1 MRGISKQDAIRRA
14 RLKLIKTATFQ
25 NKALAT
31 KRPEMRDG
39 WLASKAR
46 LKGSQMQNQAHEDS
60 IRYIACSAD
69 KIGPKASWSPMLI
82 EHRPSH
88 FNYSVVLS
96 FHDSIL
102 LWDTRVRELLINTML
117 KTKLIERGIPKLSP
131 IVTTNTFQAVGMLI
145 IRPQSHALK
154 VLKHFILALQEENPR
169 VMRIVINDDKNIPL
183 GSHGVNPR
191 GTDSV
196 HME

>member
-31 KRPEMRDG
+31 KRLEMRDG

-69 KIGPKASWSPMLI
+69 KIGPKASC
-82 EHRPSH
+82 
-88 FNYSVVLS
+88 
-96 FHDSIL
+96 DSIL